1 MTSKI
6 ISTGRGF
13 LMSITNKKIYNIKPK
28 YEGRV
33 GKHDEYFVSFGN
45 NELIVKSTMEF
56 SVIFKSVY
64 SFFDTGLDKI
74 TDFIGQ

>member
-33 GKHDEYFVSFGN
+33 VKHDDYFVSFGN